1 MKYLRKDL
9 KDHDCV
15 ASLLLRMEKMAIEFE
30 EERKA
35 LGETIRTLS
44 EKVNDQANTIQGKQ
58 EENKEIATRLARLSV
73 APPI

>member
-1 MKYLRKDL
+1 
-9 KDHDCV
+9 
-15 ASLLLRMEKMAIEFE
+15 MEKMAIEFE